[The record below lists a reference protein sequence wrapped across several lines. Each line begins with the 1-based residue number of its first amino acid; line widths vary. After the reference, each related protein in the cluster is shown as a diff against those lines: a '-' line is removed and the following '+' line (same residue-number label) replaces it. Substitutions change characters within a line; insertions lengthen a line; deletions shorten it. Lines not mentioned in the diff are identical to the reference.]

1 MIVDDAGDFRSL
13 VRRVLRNEPRLAV
26 VAEAASGAEA
36 LEVLKHVD
44 PDAIV
49 LDYGMP
55 EMSGLEAAKEILRRR
70 PGQVIVMVLGDID
83 DDHPNLVDEAGV
95 KGCLSKF
102 ELRGL
107 GALILRLVSPLP

>member
-13 VRRVLRNEPRLAV
+13 VRAVLRDEPRLAV

-36 LEVLKHVD
+36 LEVLNHVD

-55 EMSGLEAAKEILRRR
+55 EMSGFEAAKEILARR
-70 PGQVIVMVLGDID
+70 PGQVIVMVLGDIGD
-83 DDHPNLVDEAGV
+83 DPRSLVDEAGV
-95 KGCLSKF
+95 NGCLSKF